1 MFWQWH
7 GLDSFIRFFLLGS
20 RSASKTY
27 QHFPFSPLRS
37 TGSTKNRFVTVTNC
51 SKGRQRIQSKSN
63 LRSSYHVHVQKL
75 EVKLF
80 WGPCLTKWYLGNF
93 VKKFGVTVLFFLAS
107 LSIDWKKYP
116 CFWNAFLV
124 QKKHLGTWSG
134 SILLSAY
141 IYLYFIANTLSMY
154 FTNNKLQPK

>member
-1 MFWQWH
+1 MSFRVLLMLVHFWQWH

-20 RSASKTY
+20 RFASKTY

-37 TGSTKNRFVTVTNC
+37 TGCTKNRFVTVTNC

-80 WGPCLTKWYLGNF
+80 WGPCLTKWYLRNF

-107 LSIDWKKYP
+107 SIISPLSIDWKKHP
-116 CFWNAFLV
+116 CFWNAFLE
-124 QKKHLGTWSG
+124 QKTFR
-134 SILLSAY
+134 Y
-141 IYLYFIANTLSMY
+141 
-154 FTNNKLQPK
+154 